1 MEKLRHL
8 VIKHKVDILNL
19 TELNTNW
26 SKVQNKETIWRCI
39 NKWREQG
46 HTNASHNKKE
56 STPTVQQYGGTAVSL
71 FNKAAIRKHA
81 TGTDPRSLGRWS
93 WTRIRGKADT
103 VTVIISA
110 YCPCVSY
117 GPHSVYSQHLREM
130 QEITL
135 PPTVNNPR
143 KFFWHDLS
151 EFIKEQTQQGFRII
165 LTGDFNSEHTHVTE
179 WMLEHGLVDRICENM
194 DMNMPHVL
202 TQNPKIPPLMEYTV
216 LHFFLFDKEG
226 TCLSIN

>member
-81 TGTDPRSLGRWS
+81 TGTDPRSLGR
-93 WTRIRGKADT
+93 
-103 VTVIISA
+103 
-110 YCPCVSY
+110 
-117 GPHSVYSQHLREM
+117 
-130 QEITL
+130 
-135 PPTVNNPR
+135 
-143 KFFWHDLS
+143 
-151 EFIKEQTQQGFRII
+151 
-165 LTGDFNSEHTHVTE
+165 
-179 WMLEHGLVDRICENM
+179 
-194 DMNMPHVL
+194 
-202 TQNPKIPPLMEYTV
+202 
-216 LHFFLFDKEG
+216 
-226 TCLSIN
+226 